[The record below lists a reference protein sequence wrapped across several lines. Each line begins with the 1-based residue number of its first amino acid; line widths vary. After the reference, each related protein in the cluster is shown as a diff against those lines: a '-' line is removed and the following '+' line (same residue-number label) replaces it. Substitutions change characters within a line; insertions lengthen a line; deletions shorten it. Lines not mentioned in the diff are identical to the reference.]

1 MPYTKKEL
9 ETNTFYQ
16 NFVDNLQLNYLKELV
31 EYSKTGF
38 RKRGILYS
46 FEDIVT
52 TNGIEDAN
60 IEGKENLDNLYR
72 RHLGPKVITQE
83 QLEQA
88 KSSTNAQY
96 PKYTKKQLLEN
107 TIDRNISE
115 LSESVFADVLPE
127 GIVNGDVVTNDIAA
141 DQPRWL
147 IQDNQKRRFANLGQ
161 YYGRDYYLSTLKT
174 LPQSEIDAIPD
185 GEPVD

>member
-52 TNGIEDAN
+52 TNGIEDAKRLPG
-60 IEGKENLDNLYR
+60 ES
-72 RHLGPKVITQE
+72 TQDY
-83 QLEQA
+83 LIRIGLA
-88 KSSTNAQY
+88 K
-96 PKYTKKQLLEN
+96 
-107 TIDRNISE
+107 
-115 LSESVFADVLPE
+115 
-127 GIVNGDVVTNDIAA
+127 
-141 DQPRWL
+141 
-147 IQDNQKRRFANLGQ
+147 
-161 YYGRDYYLSTLKT
+161 
-174 LPQSEIDAIPD
+174 
-185 GEPVD
+185 

>member
-52 TNGIEDAN
+52 TNGIVTLQNYAGEWATTPTSYTAFSTKA
-60 IEGKENLDNLYR
+60 EGE
-72 RHLGPKVITQE
+72 
-83 QLEQA
+83 A
-88 KSSTNAQY
+88 
-96 PKYTKKQLLEN
+96 
-107 TIDRNISE
+107 
-115 LSESVFADVLPE
+115 
-127 GIVNGDVVTNDIAA
+127 
-141 DQPRWL
+141 
-147 IQDNQKRRFANLGQ
+147 
-161 YYGRDYYLSTLKT
+161 
-174 LPQSEIDAIPD
+174 
-185 GEPVD
+185 

>member
-72 RHLGPKVITQE
+72 RHLGPKVITS
-83 QLEQA
+83 L
-88 KSSTNAQY
+88 
-96 PKYTKKQLLEN
+96 
-107 TIDRNISE
+107 
-115 LSESVFADVLPE
+115 
-127 GIVNGDVVTNDIAA
+127 
-141 DQPRWL
+141 
-147 IQDNQKRRFANLGQ
+147 
-161 YYGRDYYLSTLKT
+161 
-174 LPQSEIDAIPD
+174 
-185 GEPVD
+185 